1 MAKKFKIDFNRV
13 PQPARYVIA
22 IGIPL
27 LIILLF
33 YFLFYNQKNS
43 EIKMLRADI
52 QRQEKEI
59 ANAERKLAKLPQL
72 KAKYNVLV
80 MELDELKRQLPE
92 EKEVSSLLKQVSDLG
107 IEAGLTIQLWKPAN
121 KRIHS
126 SGILYEI
133 PVKVEMSGSYH
144 NLGKFFSSLTRLSRI
159 VNINNIRLD
168 RPKIKGKE
176 AILKIALNTVT
187 FSAIPEKELKKMA
200 KNKKKKRR
208 KK

>member
-1 MAKKFKIDFNRV
+1 MAKKIRIDFNRV
-13 PQPARYVIA
+13 PQPVRYVIV

-27 LIILLF
+27 IISILF
-33 YFLFYNQKNS
+33 YFLFYKPTTT
-43 EIKMLRADI
+43 EIKSLEADI
-52 QRQEKEI
+52 QKQEQEI
-59 ANAERKLAKLPQL
+59 ANAERKLAKLPEL
-72 KAKYNVLV
+72 KAKYDVLV

-92 EKEVSSLLKQVSDLG
+92 EKEVSNLLKQVSDLG
-107 IEAGLTIQLWKPAN
+107 IESGLTIQLWKPAN
-121 KRIHS
+121 KRVHA

-159 VNINNIRLD
+159 VNINNIKLSN
-168 RPKIKGKE
+168 PKIRGRE

-187 FSAIPEKELKKMA
+187 FSAIPEKELKRMA
-200 KNKKKKRR
+200 KNKKRR